1 MRYNIEKLKENSVY
15 GVYGIVVT
23 EQELER
29 INFYVVGKNLSITKE
44 EVIKL
49 NRAHNHAEIR
59 QMKVIDDFTWN
70 VGEYT
75 YRRLDNNDGTLTIF
89 KTDNKTNNKV
99 WVIITE

>member
-1 MRYNIEKLKENSVY
+1 MRYIIGKLIQNSLY
-15 GVYGIVVT
+15 GTTVT

-29 INFYVVGKNLSITKE
+29 IKFYVGKNLSITKE
-44 EVIKL
+44 EVRKL
-49 NRAHNHAEIR
+49 NRAHNRAEIG

-99 WVIITE
+99 WVITE